1 MSPRVLSTGAL
12 DWLRTILRE
21 RFGHDFQLEAKP
33 GLTSLRLP
41 GHAGSIDFDTTNTS
55 FAGSAQALP
64 CPSWSPSAEGLVA
77 PLGRDLPAPGLSRQ
91 VQPLVESS
99 ASGHTVHYDVL
110 GLVYWM
116 LARIE
121 ELNSS
126 NVDAHGRFPSTASH
140 AVRHGYLERPL
151 VDEWLAVLGPLI
163 AREFPG
169 IALTRHSASQRV
181 SHDVDHPSRYG
192 FCTPY
197 TLIKAIGGDILRR
210 RDFRSVYRAPILRLG
225 RGRSLNR
232 KDPYHSFEW
241 IMDVSERQGL
251 KSAFYFI
258 CGRTSKKDAAYEPDH
273 PAIRE
278 LMRQIHA
285 RGHEIGLHPS
295 YGTFRDPDVL
305 AGEASRLKRIC
316 AEEGIAQSEWGGR
329 MHFLRWQSPITLH
342 GWVRG
347 GMTYESSL
355 GYADAPGFRAGTC
368 HEYPA
373 FDAVEQ
379 KALPLRLRPLIAM
392 ECTIIGPRYLALG
405 TGEPAYQ
412 RFAELKAACRA
423 VGGCFT
429 LLWHNSRFT
438 PAERVLYQRVLSS

>member
-1 MSPRVLSTGAL
+1 
-12 DWLRTILRE
+12 
-21 RFGHDFQLEAKP
+21 
-33 GLTSLRLP
+33 
-41 GHAGSIDFDTTNTS
+41 
-55 FAGSAQALP
+55 
-64 CPSWSPSAEGLVA
+64 
-77 PLGRDLPAPGLSRQ
+77 
-91 VQPLVESS
+91 
-99 ASGHTVHYDVL
+99 
-110 GLVYWM
+110 
-116 LARIE
+116 
-121 ELNSS
+121 
-126 NVDAHGRFPSTASH
+126 
-140 AVRHGYLERPL
+140 
-151 VDEWLAVLGPLI
+151 
-163 AREFPG
+163 
-169 IALTRHSASQRV
+169 V

-241 IMDVSERQGL
+241 IMDVSEREGL

-273 PAIRE
+273 PAMRE

-285 RGHEIGLHPS
+285 RGHEVGLHPS

-305 AGEASRLKRIC
+305 AGEAARLKRIC

-347 GMTYESSL
+347 GMSYESSL
-355 GYADAPGFRAGTC
+355 GYADAPGFRAGTS

-379 KALPLRLRPLIAM
+379 RALPLRLRPLIAM